1 MLNKAL
7 MNLGILPILLFNNF
21 TLISLNSQPLIEEI
35 IVQNNTTDPAILFQQ
50 GKQYYTQGQYAEAA
64 EVLQQAILGF
74 SQQGD
79 RVNQAIALSNLS
91 LVLQQLGQGEQ
102 AEKILQESLEL
113 INELSF
119 SKKSLILAQILEIK
133 GQLELT
139 KGQPEQAIKTWREAF
154 KLYSEAGNLL
164 GKITNQINQAT
175 ALQTLGLYRQ
185 SLNTLTEVNE
195 ILKSQPDSL
204 TKATALLSLG
214 NALRQVG
221 DLTTSQIILQQSLE
235 LATTSNYSQ
244 ILSQIYLSLA
254 NTNRTQNNLDI
265 ALGYYQSSAKTAT
278 NSLEKLQALINQ
290 YSLLVDLKR
299 SQEAEALATE
309 IESYLSEVPVSRSL
323 VYGIVNFTNHLIKAQ
338 YNSGL
343 TTNNPEIITLFNTAI
358 KQAQNLKD
366 LRSESYVLGSL
377 GKFYEQ
383 NQQPLEAINLT
394 EKALLIAQSINA
406 SDIAYQ
412 WQWQL
417 GRLLKQQNKKDEAI
431 AAYTEAVNTLKSLR
445 KDLVAI
451 NQDVQFS
458 FRESVEPVYRELVDL
473 ILQSPSPENLTKAR
487 ELIESLQVAELDNF
501 FQEACL
507 DQEIKPQQ
515 IDQIDSQAAVIYP
528 IILANRLEVILSL
541 PGQPL
546 QNYSTTISQEK
557 VETTLRELRQSFQP
571 IFSTQDRLQLSQQ
584 VYDWLIRPAE
594 QELKNNSIK
603 TLVFVLDGSLRN
615 VPMAAL
621 YDGKNYLI
629 QTYDLA
635 LTPGLKLLASRS
647 LNRNQLQTLTV
658 GLSEARQGFSALP
671 AVASEIQQIQAEIPT
686 KVLFNQ
692 QFTREA
698 VQQQIQ
704 ETAFP
709 IVHLATHGQ
718 FSSKA
723 EDTFL
728 LTWDS
733 RINVKDL
740 DYFLRSRQ
748 RGEQNPVE
756 LLVLSACETAT
767 GDQRA
772 ALGLAGVAVRS
783 GARST
788 LATLWQVN
796 DTSTASL
803 MAEFYQELTQKQV
816 SKAEALRQAQL
827 KLLQQPKYQD
837 PYYWAPF
844 VLVGNWQ

>member
-1 MLNKAL
+1 MLNKEL
-7 MNLGILPILLFNNF
+7 MSLGILPILLFNNF
-21 TLISLNSQPLIEEI
+21 TLTLSSFQPPTNNT
-35 IVQNNTTDPAILFQQ
+35 IVQNNTQDTTALFQQ
-50 GKQYYTQGQYAEAA
+50 GKQYYTQGQYTQSAEI
-64 EVLQQAILGF
+64 LQRAILGF
-74 SQQGD
+74 EQQGD

-91 LVLQQLGQGEQ
+91 LVFQQLGQW
-102 AEKILQESLEL
+102 EKAQKTLEESLVL
-113 INELSF
+113 IRDLSF
-119 SKKSLILAQILEIK
+119 SKKPLILAQILDIQ
-133 GQLELT
+133 GQLQLT
-139 KGQPEQAIKTWREAF
+139 KGQPEQAIKTWKQAF
-154 KLYSEAGNLL
+154 KLYTEAGNWL
-164 GKITNQINQAT
+164 GKITNQINQAM
-175 ALQTLGLYRQ
+175 ALQSLGLYRQ
-185 SLNTLTEVNE
+185 SLKTLTEVNE
-195 ILKSQPDSL
+195 TLKSQPDSL
-204 TKATALLSLG
+204 IKATALLSLG
-214 NALRQVG
+214 NTLKQVG
-221 DLTTSQIILQQSLE
+221 DLTNSEIVLQQSLE
-235 LATTSNYSQ
+235 LAKTLNNSQ
-244 ILSQIYLSLA
+244 LLSQIYLSLA
-254 NTNRTQNNLDI
+254 NINRIQNNLDLALKYYQNSAEI
-265 ALGYYQSSAKTAT
+265 APDALGKIP
-278 NSLEKLQALINQ
+278 ALINQ
-290 YSLLVDLKR
+290 YSLLIDLNKQR
-299 SQEAEALATE
+299 EAE
-309 IESYLSEVPVSRSL
+309 SLSNQIKSLLPQIPVTRSL
-323 VYGIVNFTNHLIKAQ
+323 IYAQVNFTNYLIKARKKSDA
-338 YNSGL
+338 NFSEVISL
-343 TTNNPEIITLFNTAI
+343 LNTAI
-358 KQAQNLKD
+358 QDAKNLQD
-366 LRSESYVLGSL
+366 LRAESYALGSL

-383 NQQPLEAINLT
+383 NQQPLEAQKIT
-394 EKALLIAQSINA
+394 EQALLIAQSINA

-417 GRLLKQQNKKDEAI
+417 GRLLKQQNHKKEAI
-431 AAYTEAVNTLKSLR
+431 AAYKEAVNSLKSLK

-451 NQDVQFS
+451 NQNVQFS

-473 ILQSPSPENLTKAR
+473 ILQSPTQENLKTAR
-487 ELIESLQVAELDNF
+487 ELIESLQLAELDNF

-528 IILANRLEVILSL
+528 IILANRLEVIISI
-541 PGQPL
+541 PGKPL
-546 QNYSTTISQEK
+546 QYYSTTIPQEQ
-557 VETTLRELRQSFQP
+557 VENILRKLRLSFQP
-571 IFSTQDRLQLSQQ
+571 IFSTKERLQLSQQ
-584 VYDWLIRPAE
+584 VYEWLIRSAE

-615 VPMAAL
+615 IPMAAL
-621 YDGKNYLI
+621 YDGKKYLVENYN
-629 QTYDLA
+629 LA
-635 LTPGLKLLASRS
+635 LTPGLQLLASRS
-647 LNRNQLQTLTV
+647 LKPNQLQTLTV

-671 AVASEIQQIQAEIPT
+671 AVASEIQQIQENIPT

-692 QFTREA
+692 QFTLNA

-704 ETAFP
+704 KTAFP

-740 DYFLRSRQ
+740 DDLLRSRQ
-748 RGEQNPVE
+748 PGEQNPVE

-803 MAEFYQELTQKQV
+803 MAEFYQELIQPQI
-816 SKAEALRQAQL
+816 SKAQALRQAQL
-827 KLLQQPKYQD
+827 KLLQQAKYQD

>member
-1 MLNKAL
+1 MLKKSL
-7 MNLGILPILLFNNF
+7 INLGILPIFLFSNF
-21 TLISLNSQPLIEEI
+21 TLISLKNQPPTSVESYKP
-35 IVQNNTTDPAILFQQ
+35 DPATLFNQ
-50 GKQYYTQGQYAEAA
+50 GKQYYQQGQYTQAA
-64 EVLQQAILGF
+64 DILQQSILGF

-79 RVNQAIALSNLS
+79 VVNQAIALSNLS
-91 LVLQQLGQGEQ
+91 LVLQQLGQWEQ
-102 AEKILQESLEL
+102 AEKVLQESLAL
-113 INELSF
+113 IQDLSF
-119 SKKSLILAQILEIK
+119 PKKPLILAQILEIQ

-139 KGQPEQAIKTWREAF
+139 KGQPEQAIKTWKQAF
-154 KLYSEAGNLL
+154 KLYAEAGNLL
-164 GKITNQINQAT
+164 GEITNQINQAT

-185 SLNTLTEVNE
+185 SLKMLTEVNE
-195 ILKSQPDSL
+195 TLKSQPNSL
-204 TKATALLSLG
+204 IKVTALLSLG
-214 NALRQVG
+214 NALKKVG
-221 DLTTSQIILQQSLE
+221 DLKTAQAVLQQSLE
-235 LATTSNYSQ
+235 LAKTANYSQ
-244 ILSQIYLSLA
+244 ILSRIYLSLA
-254 NTNRTQNNLDI
+254 NLNRAQNNSDL
-265 ALGYYQSSAKTAT
+265 ALENYQNAVKTAS
-278 NSLEKLQALINQ
+278 NGLEKLQGLINQ
-290 YSLLVDLKR
+290 YSLLIDLK
-299 SQEAEALATE
+299 QYKEAETLFQE
-309 IESYLSEVPVSRSL
+309 IQDSISKVPVSRSL
-323 VYGIVNFTNHLIKAQ
+323 VYAMVNFTNSLMKL
-338 YNSGL
+338 NSAS
-343 TTNNPEIITLFNTAI
+343 NHSKIIDLLNTAI
-358 KQAQNLKD
+358 QSSKILKD
-366 LRSESYVLGSL
+366 LRSESYSLGIL

-383 NQQPLEAINLT
+383 NQQPLEAQKLT
-394 EKALLIAQSINA
+394 EQALLIAQSINA

-417 GRLLKQQNKKDEAI
+417 GRLLKQQNQKDQAI
-431 AAYTEAVNTLKSLR
+431 AAYTEAVNTLKFLR

-473 ILQSPSPENLTKAR
+473 ILQSPTPDNLKTAR
-487 ELIESLQVAELDNF
+487 ELIESLQLAELDNF

-507 DQEIKPQQ
+507 DQEIKPQE
-515 IDQIDSQAAVIYP
+515 IDQIDPNAAIIYP
-528 IILANRLEVILSL
+528 IILANRLEVILSI

-546 QNYSTTISQEK
+546 RHYSTEISQQQ
-557 VETTLRELRQSFQP
+557 VETTIRQLRLSFQP
-571 IFSTQDRLQLSQQ
+571 IFSTKERLELSQT
-584 VYDWLIRPAE
+584 VYNWLIRPAE
-594 QELKNNSIK
+594 ADLKNSSIK

-621 YDGKNYLI
+621 YDSKNYLV
-629 QTYDLA
+629 QNYNLA
-635 LTPGLKLLASRS
+635 LTPGLQLLASQS
-647 LNRNQLQTLTV
+647 LKRNQLKALTV

-671 AVASEIQQIQAEIPT
+671 AVASELEKIEAEVPT
-686 KVLFNQ
+686 KVLLNQ

-704 ETAFP
+704 ETPFP

-740 DYFLRSRQ
+740 DDFLSRRQ

-803 MAEFYQELTQKQV
+803 MAEFYQELTQQQI

>member
-1 MLNKAL
+1 MLKKSL
-7 MNLGILPILLFNNF
+7 INLGILPIFLFSNF
-21 TLISLNSQPLIEEI
+21 TLISLKNQPPTSVESYKP
-35 IVQNNTTDPAILFQQ
+35 DPATLFNQ
-50 GKQYYTQGQYAEAA
+50 GKQYYQQGQYTQAA
-64 EVLQQAILGF
+64 DILQQSILGF

-79 RVNQAIALSNLS
+79 VVNQAIALSNLS
-91 LVLQQLGQGEQ
+91 LVLQQLGQWEQ
-102 AEKILQESLEL
+102 AEKVLQESLAL
-113 INELSF
+113 IQDLSF
-119 SKKSLILAQILEIK
+119 PKKPLILAQILEIQ

-139 KGQPEQAIKTWREAF
+139 QGQPEQAIKTWQKAF
-154 KLYSEAGNLL
+154 KLYAEAGNLL
-164 GKITNQINQAT
+164 GEITNQINQAT

-185 SLNTLTEVNE
+185 SLKMLTEVNE
-195 ILKSQPDSL
+195 TLKSQPDSL
-204 TKATALLSLG
+204 IKVTALLSLG
-214 NALRQVG
+214 NTLKKVG
-221 DLTTSQIILQQSLE
+221 DLTTAQAVLQESLE
-235 LATTSNYSQ
+235 LAKNSNYSQ
-244 ILSQIYLSLA
+244 VLSQIYLSLA
-254 NTNRTQNNLDI
+254 NLNRAQNNSDV
-265 ALGYYQSSAKTAT
+265 ALENYQKAVKTAS
-278 NSLEKLQALINQ
+278 NSLERLQALINE
-290 YSLLVDLKR
+290 YSLLIDLK
-299 SQEAEALATE
+299 QDKEAETLSKE
-309 IESYLSEVPVSRSL
+309 IQDSISQIPVSRSL
-323 VYGIVNFTNHLIKAQ
+323 VYAMVNFTNSLIKL
-338 YNSGL
+338 NSSS
-343 TTNNPEIITLFNTAI
+343 NDSKIIDLLNTAI
-358 KQAQNLKD
+358 QSSKTLTD
-366 LRSESYVLGSL
+366 LRSESYALGSL

-383 NQQPLEAINLT
+383 NQQPLEAQKLT
-394 EKALLIAQSINA
+394 EQALLIAQSINA

-417 GRLLKQQNKKDEAI
+417 GRLLKQQNQKDQAI
-431 AAYTEAVNTLKSLR
+431 AAYTEAVNTLKFLR

-473 ILQSPSPENLTKAR
+473 ILQSPTPDNLKTAR
-487 ELIESLQVAELDNF
+487 ELIESLQLAELDNF

-507 DQEIKPQQ
+507 DQEIKPQE
-515 IDQIDSQAAVIYP
+515 IDQIDPNAAIIYP
-528 IILANRLEVILSL
+528 IILANRLEVILSI

-546 QNYSTTISQEK
+546 RHYSTEISQQQ
-557 VETTLRELRQSFQP
+557 VENTIRQLRLSFQP
-571 IFSTQDRLQLSQQ
+571 IFSTKERLELSQK

-594 QELKNNSIK
+594 ADLKNSSIK

-621 YDGKNYLI
+621 YDGKNYLV
-629 QTYDLA
+629 QNYNLA
-635 LTPGLKLLASRS
+635 LTPGLQLLASQS
-647 LNRNQLQTLTV
+647 LKRNQIKALTV

-671 AVASEIQQIQAEIPT
+671 AVASELEKIQAEVPT
-686 KVLFNQ
+686 KVLLNQ

-704 ETAFP
+704 ETPFP

-740 DYFLRSRQ
+740 DDFLSRRQ

-803 MAEFYQELTQKQV
+803 MAEFYQELTQQQI

>member
-1 MLNKAL
+1 MS
-7 MNLGILPILLFNNF
+7 LGILPILLFNNF
-21 TLISLNSQPLIEEI
+21 TLTLGNFQLPL
-35 IVQNNTTDPAILFQQ
+35 NNTIVRNNPLDATALFQQ
-50 GKQYYTQGQYAEAA
+50 GKQYYTQGQYTESAEI
-64 EVLQQAILGF
+64 LQRAILGF
-74 SQQGD
+74 SEQGD

-91 LVLQQLGQGEQ
+91 LVFQQLGQWEK
-102 AEKILQESLEL
+102 AEKTLESSLTL
-113 INELSF
+113 INDSSF
-119 SKKSLILAQILEIK
+119 SKKPLILAQILDIQ
-133 GQLELT
+133 GQLQLT
-139 KGQPEQAIKTWREAF
+139 KGQPEQAIKTWKQAF
-154 KLYSEAGNLL
+154 KLYTEAGNWL
-164 GKITNQINQAT
+164 GKITNQINQAM
-175 ALQTLGLYRQ
+175 ALQSLGLYRQ
-185 SLNTLTEVNE
+185 SLKTLTEVNE
-195 ILKSQPDSL
+195 TLKSQPDSL
-204 TKATALLSLG
+204 IKATALLSLG
-214 NALRQVG
+214 NTLKQVG
-221 DLTTSQIILQQSLE
+221 DLTNSEIVLQQSLE
-235 LATTSNYSQ
+235 LAKTLNNSQ
-244 ILSQIYLSLA
+244 LLSQIYLSLA
-254 NTNRTQNNLDI
+254 NINRIQNNLDLALKYYQNSAEI
-265 ALGYYQSSAKTAT
+265 APDALGKIP
-278 NSLEKLQALINQ
+278 ALINQ
-290 YSLLVDLKR
+290 YSLLIDLNKQR
-299 SQEAEALATE
+299 EAE
-309 IESYLSEVPVSRSL
+309 SLSNQIKSLLPQIPVTRSL
-323 VYGIVNFTNHLIKAQ
+323 IYAQVNFTNYLIKARKKSDA
-338 YNSGL
+338 NFSEVISL
-343 TTNNPEIITLFNTAI
+343 LNTAI
-358 KQAQNLKD
+358 QDAKNLQD
-366 LRSESYVLGSL
+366 LRAESYALGSL

-383 NQQPLEAINLT
+383 NQQPLEAQKIT
-394 EKALLIAQSINA
+394 EQALLIAQSINA

-417 GRLLKQQNKKDEAI
+417 GRLLKQQNHKKEAI
-431 AAYTEAVNTLKSLR
+431 AAYKEAVNSLKSLK

-451 NQDVQFS
+451 NQNVQFS

-473 ILQSPSPENLTKAR
+473 ILQSPTQENLKTAR
-487 ELIESLQVAELDNF
+487 ELIESLQLAELDNF

-528 IILANRLEVILSL
+528 IILANRLEVIISI
-541 PGQPL
+541 PGKPL
-546 QNYSTTISQEK
+546 QYYSTTIPQEQ
-557 VETTLRELRQSFQP
+557 VENILRKLRLSFQP
-571 IFSTQDRLQLSQQ
+571 IFSTKERLQLSQQ
-584 VYDWLIRPAE
+584 VYEWLIRSAE

-615 VPMAAL
+615 IPMAAL
-621 YDGKNYLI
+621 YDGKKYLVENYN
-629 QTYDLA
+629 LA
-635 LTPGLKLLASRS
+635 LTPGLQLLASRS
-647 LNRNQLQTLTV
+647 LKPNQLQTLTV

-671 AVASEIQQIQAEIPT
+671 AVASEIQQIQENIPT

-692 QFTREA
+692 QFTLNA

-704 ETAFP
+704 KTAFP

-740 DYFLRSRQ
+740 DDLLRSRQ
-748 RGEQNPVE
+748 PGEQNPVE

-803 MAEFYQELTQKQV
+803 MAEFYQELIQPQI
-816 SKAEALRQAQL
+816 SKAQALRQAQL
-827 KLLQQPKYQD
+827 KLLQQAKYQD

>member
-1 MLNKAL
+1 MLNKEL
-7 MNLGILPILLFNNF
+7 MSLGILPILLFNNF
-21 TLISLNSQPLIEEI
+21 TLTLSNFQSPTNNT
-35 IVQNNTTDPAILFQQ
+35 IVQNNTPDATALFQQ
-50 GKQYYTQGQYAEAA
+50 GKQYYTQGQYTQSAEI
-64 EVLQQAILGF
+64 LQRAILGF

-91 LVLQQLGQGEQ
+91 LVFQQLGQWEK
-102 AEKILQESLEL
+102 AEKNLEESLAL
-113 INELSF
+113 IQDLSF
-119 SKKSLILAQILEIK
+119 SKQPLILAQILDIQGK
-133 GQLELT
+133 LQLT
-139 KGQPEQAIKTWREAF
+139 TGQPEQAIKTWKQSF
-154 KLYSEAGNLL
+154 KLYAEAGNLL
-164 GKITNQINQAT
+164 GKITNQINQSI
-175 ALQTLGLYRQ
+175 ALQSLGLYRQ
-185 SLNTLTEVNE
+185 SLQTLTEVNE
-195 ILKSQPDSL
+195 ALKSQPDSL
-204 TKATALLSLG
+204 IKATALLSLG
-214 NALRQVG
+214 NTLKQVG
-221 DLTTSQIILQQSLE
+221 DLTTAETVFKQSLE
-235 LATTSNYSQ
+235 LAKTLNDWQ
-244 ILSQIYLSLA
+244 LLSQVYLSLA
-254 NTNRTQNNLDI
+254 NLNRSQNNLDL
-265 ALGYYQSSAKTAT
+265 ALEYYQNSAKTAPDALGKIQ
-278 NSLEKLQALINQ
+278 SLINQ
-290 YSLLVDLKR
+290 YSLLIDLNK
-299 SQEAEALATE
+299 QTEAE
-309 IESYLSEVPVSRSL
+309 SLSNQIQSFLTQVPVTRSSI
-323 VYGIVNFTNHLIKAQ
+323 YAKVNFSNYLIKITKKSDG
-338 YNSGL
+338 NFS
-343 TTNNPEIITLFNTAI
+343 EIITLLNTAI
-358 KQAQNLKD
+358 QDAKNLQD
-366 LRSESYVLGSL
+366 LRSESYGLGSL
-377 GKFYEQ
+377 GKLYEQ
-383 NQQPLEAINLT
+383 NQQPLKAQELT

-417 GRLLKQQNKKDEAI
+417 GRLLKQQNQKEQAI
-431 AAYTEAVNTLKSLR
+431 AAYTEAVNSLKSLR

-451 NQDVQFS
+451 DQNVQFS

-473 ILQSPSPENLTKAR
+473 ILQSPTQENLKTAR
-487 ELIESLQVAELDNF
+487 ELIESLQLAELDNF

-528 IILANRLEVILSL
+528 IILANRLEVIISI
-541 PGQPL
+541 PGKPL
-546 QNYSTTISQEK
+546 QYYSTTIPQEK
-557 VETTLRELRQSFQP
+557 VENILSKLRLSFQP
-571 IFSTQDRLQLSQQ
+571 IFSTKERIELSQQ
-584 VYDWLIRPAE
+584 VYEWLIGSAE

-615 VPMAAL
+615 IPMAAL
-621 YDGKNYLI
+621 YDGKKYLVENYN
-629 QTYDLA
+629 LA
-635 LTPGLKLLASRS
+635 LTPGLQLLASRS
-647 LNRNQLQTLTV
+647 LKPNQLQTLTV

-671 AVASEIQQIQAEIPT
+671 AVASEIQQIQENIPT

-692 QFTREA
+692 QFTRDA

-704 ETAFP
+704 KTAFP

-728 LTWDS
+728 LTWES

-740 DYFLRSRQ
+740 DYLLRARQ
-748 RGEQNPVE
+748 PGEQNPVE

-803 MAEFYQELTQKQV
+803 MAEFYQELIQPQV
-816 SKAEALRQAQL
+816 TKSQALRQAQL
-827 KLLQQPKYQD
+827 KLLQQPEYQD